1 MARQAFE
8 TWWIGVPWGFDER
21 WIAEGGYWHAWDRR
35 RSVSVSSTVITDEGG
50 RPVTAA
56 EMVDRF
62 AGVVQGEPIAEAPDG
77 LAARATVVRTEPG
90 SIASRALTGF
100 VAVDGRVLI
109 ATITSDDLEWAVRI
123 WRSISYRPAPI
134 EASRPGRRAVLD

>member
-1 MARQAFE
+1 MGRQVSASRRTTRRLRQAHREVLVARQVFE

-35 RSVSVSSTVITDEGG
+35 RSVSVSSTVITGEGG

-77 LAARATVVRTEPG
+77 
-90 SIASRALTGF
+90 
-100 VAVDGRVLI
+100 
-109 ATITSDDLEWAVRI
+109 
-123 WRSISYRPAPI
+123 
-134 EASRPGRRAVLD
+134 